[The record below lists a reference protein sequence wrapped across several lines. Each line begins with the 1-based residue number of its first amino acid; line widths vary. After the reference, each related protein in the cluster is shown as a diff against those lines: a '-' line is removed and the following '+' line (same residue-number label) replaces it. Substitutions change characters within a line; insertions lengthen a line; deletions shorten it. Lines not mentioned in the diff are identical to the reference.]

1 MRTFILTALIAIA
14 AIPTTAF
21 ARDRDYRSHHDSG
34 WDDRDS
40 YRDGRHRNWRSDDD
54 RHRHK
59 RHWKRRHHDDYGY
72 SRRHRYSDSRWG
84 YRDDHDNRY
93 RSTRWVRDHD
103 DLLLIDN
110 RTGRILRVR
119 RNVY

>member
-14 AIPTTAF
+14 VIPTTAF
-21 ARDRDYRSHHDSG
+21 ARDRDYQSHHDSRRG
-34 WDDRDS
+34 DNYRDDRH
-40 YRDGRHRNWRSDDD
+40 RDWRSDDD
-54 RHRHK
+54 RRGHK
-59 RHWKRRHHDDYGY
+59 RHWKRRHHEDYGHT
-72 SRRHRYSDSRWG
+72 RRHRYSDSRWS
-84 YRDDHDNRY
+84 YRDDRDHRY